1 MSRRSFLNVLIASG
15 KAFENG
21 CIETKKVCLKA
32 TTHLFFCFLLFQN
45 QVLLF
50 VFKFLFLHQLAIA
63 TLLDLCIAQAA
74 RLVDFVLRIAALE
87 EEDLTIALEG
97 KNVGTDTIEEPA
109 VVADNHST
117 TGKCL
122 QTFLQGTQRVHVD
135 IVGWLIEEQY
145 VWRFQEQFC
154 QLNPH
159 SPSSRKLACRA
170 VEIRALETETE
181 QRLLYIFLEMSH
193 VDGVE
198 FL

>member
-1 MSRRSFLNVLIASG
+1 M
-15 KAFENG
+15 
-21 CIETKKVCLKA
+21 CLKA
-32 TTHLFFCFLLFQN
+32 KTHLFFCFLLFQN

-135 IVGWLIEEQY
+135 IVGWLIEKQY
-145 VWRFQEQFC
+145 VALLLQCQC
-154 QLNPH
+154 QLQTVALTTREILYSFDALALLPDKVYDIGFQGKCQRFH
-159 SPSSRKLACRA
+159 RIFPS
-170 VEIRALETETE
+170 
-181 QRLLYIFLEMSH
+181 
-193 VDGVE
+193 
-198 FL
+198 